1 MGRRCL
7 CACDLPRMAVIVV
20 AMTAIQTESLLKSI
34 ADDDVQGVERLLC
47 DTGESK
53 AALMLLDAGAGCH
66 CLSRLQSEEMVDVL
80 LKHGLTTQRISDFL
94 APGFGLDTITLT
106 ISQHLV
112 RRGVTLTPH
121 SAAGLGLLVELRR
134 IVEGD
139 STLVHAQGGD
149 GCRPLHFARTV
160 DVARYL
166 VENGAEINARDDD
179 HDSTPAQW
187 RIREA
192 PAVTRFLISSG
203 ATPDIFMAAGLGD
216 LTLTRKL
223 VEENPACTT
232 WRIGNNNGPVPG
244 IGCNRRGGSIYQ
256 WTLGFNQSPHEI
268 ARHRGHEEIFSF
280 LIAHTPP
287 RHQLLVACAL
297 ADRSQA
303 EMIASQNPGLV
314 MNLDPEDRQL
324 LAKFCWETNRNI
336 DAVRLM
342 LDLGFPVDVPETNH
356 GYLPLH
362 NAAWC
367 GDPALV
373 SLLLAR
379 GHPVDRR
386 DPAHQSTALGYALHS
401 CLVAKRHPEANFPE
415 VVRLLLEAGVPLDA
429 SQHLTGHPAL
439 DAVINRFSKNRACDE
454 TL

>member
-1 MGRRCL
+1 
-7 CACDLPRMAVIVV
+7 
-20 AMTAIQTESLLKSI
+20 MTAIKTESLLESI
-34 ADDDVQGVERLLC
+34 AGDDVQGVERLLC
-47 DTGESK
+47 GTGESK
-53 AALMLLDAGAGCH
+53 EALMLLDAGAGCRL
-66 CLSRLQSEEMVDVL
+66 LSRLQSEAMVDVL
-80 LKHGLTTQRISDFL
+80 LKHGLTTQRISESL
-94 APGFGLDTITLT
+94 APGFGLDTIPLA

-121 SAAGLGLLVELRR
+121 SAAGLGLSVELRR
-134 IVEGD
+134 IVERD
-139 STLVHAQGGD
+139 PALVHAQGGD
-149 GCRPLHFARTV
+149 GCRPLHFARNV

-166 VENGAEINARDDD
+166 VENGAELNARDED

-187 RIREA
+187 RIGEA

-216 LTLTRKL
+216 LPLTERL
-223 VEENPACTT
+223 VEENPACTM
-232 WRIGNNNGPVPG
+232 WRIGNNNSPLPG
-244 IGCNRRGGSIYQ
+244 IGFNGRGGTIYQ
-256 WTLGFNQSPHEI
+256 WTLGFNQSPHEV
-268 ARHRGHEEIFSF
+268 ARHRGHEDIFAF
-280 LIAHTPP
+280 LFARTPP

-297 ADRSQA
+297 ADRTRA
-303 EMIASQNPGLV
+303 EMIAAKNPALV
-314 MNLDPEDRQL
+314 THLDLEDRQL
-324 LAKFCWETNRNI
+324 LAKFCWETNKNI
-336 DAVRLM
+336 EAVRLM

-373 SLLLAR
+373 ALLLAR

-401 CLVAKRHPEANFPE
+401 CLVAKRHSDANFPE
-415 VVRLLLEAGVPLDA
+415 VVRLLLEAGVPLGA
-429 SQHLTGHPAL
+429 SQHPTGHPAL
-439 DAVINRFSKNRACDE
+439 DAVINRFIKNRPVDQ